1 MVYTDIVEAAFAQRL
16 NRFIATVEIDGETQI
31 CHVKNTG
38 RCRELFLPGARA
50 YLQRFEPGARKT
62 EYDLIAVWK
71 GERLVNVDSQAPN
84 KVFREWAESGGFLPG
99 IEKIQPESRYLN
111 SRFDF
116 RLTRNGREALV
127 EVKGVTLE
135 EDGVALFPDAPTER
149 GVKHLRELAEC
160 VKSGMDAFAVFVIQ
174 MKGVRYFT
182 PNARTHPAFAE
193 ALREARTAGV
203 RVLAV
208 DCAVAP
214 GEMHIRDRVE
224 VRL

>member
-1 MVYTDIVEAAFAQRL
+1 MFYTDIVEARFVERI
-16 NRFIATVEIDGETQI
+16 NRFVATVEIDGETKI

-38 RCRELFLPGARA
+38 RCRELFLPSARVT
-50 YLQRFEPGARKT
+50 LQRFAPGLRRT

-71 GERLVNVDSQAPN
+71 GERLINVDSQAPN
-84 KVFREWAESGGFLPG
+84 KVFREWAEGGGFLSG
-99 IEKIQPESRYLN
+99 VEKIQPESRFLN

-116 RLTRNGREALV
+116 RLTYGGREALV

-149 GVKHLRELAEC
+149 GVKHLKELAEC
-160 VKSGMDAFAVFVIQ
+160 AQSGRDAFVVFVIQ
-174 MKGVRYFT
+174 MQGANSFT
-182 PNARTHPAFAE
+182 PNERTHPAFAQV
-193 ALREARTAGV
+193 LREASLAGV

-214 GEMHIRDRVE
+214 GEMRIRDRVE